1 MEIIDKTIV
10 LGSKSPR
17 RQQLL
22 KELGF
27 SFTVKTMDTD
37 ESFPDTMDKSAVATF
52 LAEKKAAAF
61 LPFLDDREVLIT
73 ADTVVLARDR
83 IFNKPENE
91 REAREM
97 LQALQGDTH
106 RVITGVCIRDLNQQ
120 LLISDSTQV
129 EFSPL
134 DGTEI
139 DYYINT
145 FKPFDK
151 AGAYGIQEWI
161 GLVGIIGIKGS
172 FYTVMGLPVQKVY
185 QAIKST
191 YDLRY

>member
-37 ESFPDTMDKSAVATF
+37 ESFPDAMDKSSVATF

-106 RVITGVCIRDLNQQ
+106 RVITAVCIRDLNQQ